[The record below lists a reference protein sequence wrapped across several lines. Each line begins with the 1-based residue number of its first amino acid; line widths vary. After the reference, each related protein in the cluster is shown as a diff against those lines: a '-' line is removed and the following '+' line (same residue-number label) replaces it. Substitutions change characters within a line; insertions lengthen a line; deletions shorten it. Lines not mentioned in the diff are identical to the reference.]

1 MLQQKSQLALDRL
14 KQRQETVKQKNL
26 DSMLR
31 MQEQEA
37 RNLERKRQD
46 KMNKDQRDAIRND
59 RKAKDWEERE
69 RARIDRN

>member
-37 RNLERKRQD
+37 RNLEKKR
-46 KMNKDQRDAIRND
+46 
-59 RKAKDWEERE
+59 
-69 RARIDRN
+69 